1 MKTFLAASM
10 LVASISFAPMAM
22 AEKSQADCQAAWK
35 QADANKDG
43 KMDGMEARPFVD
55 AMISAQEISAD
66 NKGKAL
72 LASDFMRS
80 CKAGTYDTV
89 KL

>member
-1 MKTFLAASM
+1 
-10 LVASISFAPMAM
+10 
-22 AEKSQADCQAAWK
+22 
-35 QADANKDG
+35 
-43 KMDGMEARPFVD
+43 
-55 AMISAQEISAD
+55 MISAQEISED

-80 CKAGTYDTV
+80 CKAGTFDTV